1 MTALTI
7 VLPLKGRRLHTMRFF
22 WHANRQHVPWRIV
35 VADGQVEPGV
45 AARLSPPHALFPALD
60 IDYLPCPDDRTYQ
73 HYFNKLAAVVGRV
86 TTPYAML
93 CDNDDFLVQTGVE
106 ACIAFLNDNPD
117 YAGVSGGVAGF
128 ALHPDP
134 LLPKVAGVIRSLGS
148 LYHDG
153 YLADDYDAPELSAR
167 VRRNFAGGYS
177 LYYSVFRTEVVAT
190 VLNDIARLGL
200 SDLKAAETFFSAR
213 VKTLG
218 KCRLDRSIISYVRQA
233 GTSGGGPDVWTVE
246 DVRGT
251 GPRAAEVQR
260 CLTTLARPIAADVV
274 DEQIIAGLLRELF
287 VRKLMAEVQEKS
299 RVAATPRQVWRDGL
313 REAAK
318 SMMPRGARD
327 FRRQVLR
334 HKAHEEISAAMLAH
348 GASPGDVAGVRQEI
362 RAIEAT
368 LEEPDFPAFLREHA
382 RDLLEQESGPVAPGA
397 ARAAV

>member
-1 MTALTI
+1 MTALTL
-7 VLPLKGRRLHTMRFF
+7 VLPLKGRCLHTMRFF
-22 WHANRQHVPWRIV
+22 WHANRQRLPWRIV
-35 VADGQVEPGV
+35 VADGQVEPGI
-45 AARLSPPHALFPALD
+45 AARLAPPHALFPELD

-73 HYFNKLAAVVGRV
+73 HYFDKLAAVVGRV

-106 ACIAFLNDNPD
+106 SCIAFLNDNPD

-134 LLPKVAGVIRSLGS
+134 ALSKVAGVIRSLGS

-167 VRRNFAGGYS
+167 VRRNFAGGYL

-200 SDLKAAETFFSAR
+200 SDLKAAETFFGAR

-260 CLTTLARPIAADVV
+260 CLTTLARPIAAADVV

-287 VRKLMAEVQEKS
+287 VSKLMAEVQEKS
-299 RVAATPRQVWRDGL
+299 RVAVTPRQIWRDGL

-334 HKAHEEISAAMLAH
+334 HKAHEEISAAMLE
-348 GASPGDVAGVRQEI
+348 G
-362 RAIEAT
+362 
-368 LEEPDFPAFLREHA
+368 PDFPAFLREHA
-382 RDLLEQESGPVAPGA
+382 RDLLEQESGPAATGA
-397 ARAAV
+397 ARVAV